1 MALGARP
8 GEIQRMILGESLR
21 MAAWGVPLGLGLL
34 GLAAHAASAIVLGV
48 SPLDPRIYVISAAA
62 VTALTVVAAWL
73 PARRATRVDPME
85 ALRCD

>member
-1 MALGARP
+1 
-8 GEIQRMILGESLR
+8 

-34 GLAAHAASAIVLGV
+34 GLAAHAASATVLGV
-48 SPLDPRIYVISAAA
+48 SPLDPRIYVISAAV

-73 PARRATRVDPME
+73 PAQRATRVDPMV